1 MSKFELGA
9 YTIGDAPQYLA
20 DEGVELAKKYF
31 DEQDIDMLVCFEAY
45 ERDQNSDLGRHWLAA
60 EREANRVL
68 AGDGRYDNSMV
79 VLEAV
84 ELES

>member
-31 DEQDIDMLVCFEAY
+31 DDHDIDPFVCFDAY
-45 ERDQNSDLGRHWLAA
+45 EHDQDSELGKHWLAA

-68 AGDGRYDNSMV
+68 AGDDRYDNSMV
-79 VLEAV
+79 VLETV
-84 ELES
+84 ELDG